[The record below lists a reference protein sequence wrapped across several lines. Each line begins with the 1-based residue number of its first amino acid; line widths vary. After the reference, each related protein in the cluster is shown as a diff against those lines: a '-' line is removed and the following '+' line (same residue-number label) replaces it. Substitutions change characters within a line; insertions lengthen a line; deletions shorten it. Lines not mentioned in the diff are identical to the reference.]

1 VPLANGRPVTGFPAQ
16 KAKPAGIGF
25 SSAFSAAGPKSL
37 LCLAESREKHGMVT
51 AVDLIEDWIEMRSK
65 LQRQL
70 KVLEAGEMYRGDNIS
85 DSTTTATV
93 ARLVSELNELLK
105 EYGRTSTP

>member
-1 VPLANGRPVTGFPAQ
+1 
-16 KAKPAGIGF
+16 
-25 SSAFSAAGPKSL
+25 
-37 LCLAESREKHGMVT
+37 MVT
-51 AVDLIEDWIEMRSK
+51 ANDLIEDWIEMRSK